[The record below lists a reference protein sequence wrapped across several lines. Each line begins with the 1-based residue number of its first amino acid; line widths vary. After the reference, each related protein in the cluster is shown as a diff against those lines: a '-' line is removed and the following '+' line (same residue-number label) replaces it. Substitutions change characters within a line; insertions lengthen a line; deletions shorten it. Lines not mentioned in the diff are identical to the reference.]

1 VRAGGAIGGRFRA
14 ALAFPLCIC
23 SSFALADGAIS
34 PLSRDIELSYTA
46 TLKDV
51 PASARTV
58 DLWLPVAQDTDGQTV
73 SQVKVAYPEG
83 GSIATE
89 PKYGNKIW
97 HTRFTPPLKLHM
109 HDGKL
114 GAQIV
119 FTIHRDEIVVPQA
132 KDLADA
138 PRKADGL
145 DVYVAENRLIP
156 VQLPAVANTAAE
168 LKLAEGSPIQA
179 ARKTYDWLI
188 KEFTYNWQ
196 APGAGIGDVR
206 WACDAKTGD
215 CSDYH
220 SMFIALMRNV
230 GIPADHEFG
239 FPLRTPAPE
248 GRIPSYHCWA
258 RFHVDGVGWIP
269 LDASEADKHP
279 ELFDYNFGSQSANLL
294 KFTHGRD
301 IDLVPQ
307 QAGPALNKFIKPYA
321 EIDGI
326 PVDEHAIELLVT
338 YRDLAK

>member
-1 VRAGGAIGGRFRA
+1 MSARDAIGRRCRA
-14 ALAFPLCIC
+14 ALAVPLCIAA
-23 SSFALADGAIS
+23 SVAMADGAIS
-34 PLSRDIELSYTA
+34 PPSRDIELTYTA

-51 PASARTV
+51 PASARTI
-58 DLWLPVAQDTDGQTV
+58 DLWLPVAQDTDGQKV
-73 SQVKVAYPEG
+73 SQVTVAYPEG

-97 HTRFTPPLKLHM
+97 HTRFTPPLSLQM

-145 DVYVAENRLIP
+145 DVYLAENRLIP
-156 VQLPAVANTAAE
+156 VQLPAVANTATE
-168 LKLAEGSPIQA
+168 LKLAEGSPIRA
-179 ARKTYDWLI
+179 ARTTYDWLI

-206 WACDAKTGD
+206 WACDSKTGD

-239 FPLRTPAPE
+239 FPLRTPAPT
-248 GRIPSYHCWA
+248 GRIASYHCWA

-279 ELFDYNFGSQSANLL
+279 ELFDYNFGSQSASLL
-294 KFTHGRD
+294 KFSHGRD
-301 IDLVPQ
+301 VNLVPQ
-307 QAGPALNKFIKPYA
+307 QAGPALNKFIEPYA

-326 PVDEHAIELLVT
+326 PMAEHAIELVVT